1 MRRHTPTLYTHPETS
16 VRHDRDADDDGK
28 AEELDNPHHW
38 DVKPH
43 TYPQSPPPSSANR
56 LSRIKSRPDPYP
68 TDFKTN
74 ATKIPKYPDIYSQF
88 VKRYRSSEP
97 GQPDDPRN
105 DPDSHYFQRGLGQLV
120 DAGDNSDE
128 DDITLG
134 SLAAGGDG
142 GIDRLSAIML
152 ETEPIQPASQKERE
166 RLEWQ
171 TMLASVLAGDVLRSE
186 KTRIATALQS
196 SADEQNNVQTNIWL
210 GIRAKFHGRSD
221 EEERKR
227 LEERRLRTVDAIID
241 EINRFRVSHDNVD
254 NNTSLT
260 VSALKQVAAVL
271 HRLDVAQSLYPNL
284 KAFYLDKPAAAD
296 GAFQARCDTLNTWS
310 TIHASLRHQISLL
323 RRWTGSDTL
332 DVNEPNTS
340 AEIPIGMQ
348 SPSHSNNS
356 SNSRGGTGT
365 PELADGTSF
374 VERVLKEE
382 SMQRTFEK
390 GFLVIVHAFIGAARD
405 AQVNLSALFKEMNLP
420 TFENE
425 LVPLISFPTKF
436 AQAGLRLR
444 LAYVQKLKEPDVLII
459 DQMTEDLKLS
469 IGLACT
475 LKRQYEAFLAPDP
488 GGKWTLP
495 QCISEDYDSTI
506 LDALSIF
513 FRLIHWKLKSGAKG
527 IYFKETDVLEAQ
539 WATFNDVSLTTAGGS
554 CLVAEQLCSLTNK
567 LMVRVTNY
575 FDTQVRVPT
584 GEDMS
589 EHIHSH
595 RHRNADRE
603 RGVNGTRSAF
613 QTHNQSTPAARKM
626 TDEQIIGW
634 YGKILD
640 SVRLRYRKL
649 QRFARV
655 LTQRFSN
662 SAEYSLEE
670 VPLDHFIATLI
681 ATDHFLVYTHSLEE
695 DGVYIVAPNS
705 LYDRPESIRRLL
717 TEAFHVDEITNDDG
731 SRLAGNTDFLGH
743 EYDEAQYLLILS
755 PRNHFLWNGRVMLL
769 NMPMVELDTK
779 DDRVRLIADGPQRR
793 LLLAKQVF
801 ADLFTPVDED
811 GEPIETL
818 IGPLACLTDTQ
829 AHLPSVNKELRKIAR
844 ATNRLAE
851 SIVDSVHHVRNSLHL
866 AHGCQELLENW
877 YLFASE
883 HGQHAQRYMERAS
896 LLKFNRLLIKLAI
909 SWVSFICDD
918 CDPTDRKT
926 FKWAVNALEFTLHRT
941 KRNILQMPDDQFE
954 MLRHKVASCMTLLIS
969 HFDILG
975 ARSILEA
982 RKEKE
987 KQEEVLRHHA
997 TDALLDEEDD
1007 FSRSPS
1013 IDRDEP
1019 LAFSDSS
1026 TRMFWEKISK
1036 SLQEVEDHRAVM
1048 GLKHRVLGRVLDD
1061 EKPEDR
1067 SLVFLASSSS
1077 NISIRWQ
1084 QGRFIGAGAFG
1095 SVYLAVNL
1103 DSGSLMAVK
1112 EIKFQELSGLPS
1124 LYSQIKDELSVM
1136 EMLHHPNVV
1145 EYYGIEVH
1153 RDKVYIF
1160 EEYCQGGSLA
1170 ALLEH
1175 GRIEDEGIIQ
1185 VYTMQM
1191 LEGLAYL
1198 HSKGIVHRDIKPDNI
1213 LLDHLG
1219 VIKFVD
1225 FGAAKILAKNQ
1236 RTIQRSRRA
1245 PDLMPSPNGM
1255 PSFNG
1260 LAMNN
1265 SLTGTPMY
1273 MSPEI
1278 IKNDKRGRHGA
1289 MDIWSLG
1296 CVVLEFAT
1304 GKKPWSNLDNE
1315 WAIMFHIGVATQHPP
1330 LPEPGQLSELGIS
1343 FIKQCLTIDPMRRPS
1358 ATELMDHP
1366 WMIEF
1371 REVLLSYEEA
1381 EMASSPPANM
1391 PTDETFEHASVA
1403 RQAAIIQEKEVEQI
1417 QRASPTTPP
1426 SISSQMS
1433 EAEDASEI
1441 SS

>member
-1 MRRHTPTLYTHPETS
+1 MRLRHTPTLYPHPETS
-16 VRHDRDADDDGK
+16 IRTRHHDEDDEDEDDDK
-28 AEELDNPHHW
+28 IDDDPEPHHW
-38 DVKPH
+38 DVNPRS
-43 TYPQSPPPSSANR
+43 YPQSPPSTSTGRSSR
-56 LSRIKSRPDPYP
+56 TKSRMDSYSRDYS
-68 TDFKTN
+68 TLS
-74 ATKIPKYPDIYSQF
+74 KIPKYTDIYSQF
-88 VKRYRSSEP
+88 VKRYRSSEY
-97 GQPDDPRN
+97 GQPEDPRH

-120 DAGDNSDE
+120 DAGDNSDDE
-128 DDITLG
+128 DLALVG
-134 SLAAGGDG
+134 LAAGGDSAFE
-142 GIDRLSAIML
+142 RLALDS
-152 ETEPIQPASQKERE
+152 EPIQPASQKERE

-171 TMLASVLAGDVLRSE
+171 IMLASVLAGDVLKSE
-186 KTRIATALQS
+186 KTRIASALLS
-196 SADEQNNVQTNIWL
+196 SADEHNNIQTNIWL

-221 EEERKR
+221 EDERKR
-227 LEERRLRTVDAIID
+227 LEERRIRTVDSV
-241 EINRFRVSHDNVD
+241 INEFTHFRVAYDGQEED
-254 NNTSLT
+254 RTT
-260 VSALKQVAAVL
+260 CALKQVSGVL
-271 HRLDVAQSLYPNL
+271 HRLEVAQSLYPHL
-284 KAFYLDKPAAAD
+284 KAFYLDKPATAEES
-296 GAFQARCDTLNTWS
+296 FTVRLDTLNTWS
-310 TIHASLRHQISLL
+310 TILTSLRRQIQLL
-323 RRWTGSDTL
+323 RRWTGSETL
-332 DVNEPNTS
+332 DVTEPNTS
-340 AEIPIGMQ
+340 VELPITHTHTNNSGN
-348 SPSHSNNS
+348 SHS
-356 SNSRGGTGT
+356 T
-365 PELADGTSF
+365 PELTDGTSF

-390 GFLVIVHAFIGAARD
+390 GFLVTVHAFIGMARD
-405 AQVNLSALFKEMNLP
+405 AQVNLSAHFKEMNLP
-420 TFENE
+420 TFETD
-425 LVPLISFPTKF
+425 LVPLISFPTKL

-459 DQMTEDLKLS
+459 DQMTEDIKLS

-475 LKRQYEAFLAPDP
+475 LKRQYEAFLTPDP
-488 GGKWTLP
+488 GGNWSLP

-506 LDALSIF
+506 LEALSVF

-589 EHIHSH
+589 EHI
-595 RHRNADRE
+595 RRE
-603 RGVNGTRSAF
+603 RGINGTKNAYKTHI
-613 QTHNQSTPAARKM
+613 QTTPM
-626 TDEQIIGW
+626 TDQQIIGW
-634 YGKILD
+634 FGKILD

-662 SAEYSLEE
+662 SAEYD
-670 VPLDHFIATLI
+670 LDGVALDQFIATLI

-695 DGVYIVAPNS
+695 DGVYVVASSS
-705 LYDRPESIRRLL
+705 LFERPESIRRLL
-717 TEAFHVDEITNDDG
+717 SEAFHVDEITNDDG
-731 SRLAGNTDFLGH
+731 SRLAGNTEFLGR
-743 EYDEAQYLLILS
+743 ELDNAQYLLILS
-755 PRNHFLWNGRVMLL
+755 PRSHFIWNGRVMLL
-769 NMPMVELDTK
+769 NITKVELDAK
-779 DDRVRLIADGPQRR
+779 DDRVRLVADGPQRR

-801 ADLFTPVDED
+801 ADMFNPVDED
-811 GEPIETL
+811 GQCVETS
-818 IGPLACLTDTQ
+818 IGPLLCLNDSQ

-851 SIVDSVHHVRNSLHL
+851 SIVDSVHHVRNSLRQ
-866 AHGCQELLENW
+866 ASGCQELLGNW

-883 HGQHAQRYMERAS
+883 HGQHAQRYMDRGS

-926 FKWAVNALEFTLHRT
+926 FKWAVNALEFTHHRT
-941 KRNILQMPDDQFE
+941 RRNILQLPDEQFE

-987 KQEEVLRHHA
+987 KQEEVLRMQV
-997 TDALLDEEDD
+997 TDALVDD
-1007 FSRSPS
+1007 DDDLSKSAATEYSDTF
-1013 IDRDEP
+1013 
-1019 LAFSDSS
+1019 AFSDSS
-1026 TRMFWEKISK
+1026 TRMFWEKITVC
-1036 SLQEVEDHRAVM
+1036 LEQVEGNRAVM
-1048 GLKHRVLGRVLDD
+1048 GLKHRVVGRVLDD

-1077 NISIRWQ
+1077 NIAIRWQ

-1213 LLDHLG
+1213 LLDHMG
-1219 VIKFVD
+1219 VIKYVD

-1236 RTIQRSRRA
+1236 RTMQRSRRV
-1245 PDLMPSPNGM
+1245 PDTSPPPNGM

-1343 FIKQCLTIDPMRRPS
+1343 FIKQCLTIDPMKRPS
-1358 ATELMDHP
+1358 ATELIDHR
-1366 WMIEF
+1366 WMVEF

-1381 EMASSPPANM
+1381 ELATNPPTTM
-1391 PTDETFEHASVA
+1391 PAESTFEHATVA
-1403 RQAAIIQEKEVEQI
+1403 RQAAILQEREEDEMR
-1417 QRASPTTPP
+1417 RASPATPP
-1426 SISSQMS
+1426 PLSSHNS
-1433 EAEDASEI
+1433 EVWDEVTPTTE
-1441 SS
+1441 